1 MSAISLKSITGITSI
16 TTPAGADNQ
25 LTLHTNNTN
34 EAVKLDHAGNLHFS
48 NHVNTT
54 GITSASNF
62 KTGSS
67 NLHSTGL
74 TVGDTFVH
82 STGVNASSLDVDDF
96 VDVGNN
102 IKLGNAGVITAT
114 SFVGDGSDLT
124 NLPAG
129 LGTALSSTQ
138 TNPLNK
144 MYYTNQVLGIGAT
157 VTVDPPASAQ
167 AAYTQYADIKVDDDH
182 DLIIAEGDDLI
193 PDVLGLADFGNFGGG
208 PSAGRI
214 RVNSITNSAA
224 NGAPTVQNG
233 LVISGIMTAQKSGV
247 FGNTSDS
254 FTALTIT
261 SSTSGISELRF
272 ADTTVN
278 AGYVKYQHSDNV
290 LILATNTSE
299 RLRITSGGKISYNYD
314 GSAVS
319 SVADVD
325 IRTNNGVHIR
335 GENANTNNANIYIGG
350 AVANQRKTAIIH
362 DPVGGYCRGDLHFCL
377 ENSADLSDVDVTD
390 SKMVIKADGK
400 VGIGTDNPA
409 FKVDVQGSGGDF
421 TKLALS
427 NQNMNSSKYEI
438 IFGDQ
443 GQVNHIVK
451 ANREFTIGT
460 NNLERLRI
468 ASDGV
473 ATLKNKLI
481 IDDGTNGHLFLNNTS
496 SENTIH
502 SGTTGFAAYKNL
514 VINSNQTD
522 LKIGNTLKMRVSNS
536 YVTVHREN
544 TSLEG
549 GQIAL
554 TRASDDVALWHMD
567 VYGSGSDPDFRIH
580 ANGASHFGINPS
592 GQWVDAPTGTVIKV
606 GYARYDPNADS
617 YTSIAS
623 NTKARSSAY
632 LDYTCQ
638 RTDSKLY
645 IMTRMHTRMI
655 AAHGCS
661 YGIDY
666 STNSGSSWTT
676 MDGMAQRNAMDFF
689 YKNDGVNH
697 HYTGFCMREIG
708 AYSGTRRFSPW
719 GQGWSGGTWEISYG
733 HGEHSIT
740 IYEVAV

>member
-233 LVISGIMTAQKSGV
+233 LVISGVTTA
-247 FGNTSDS
+247 
-254 FTALTIT
+254 T
-261 SSTSGISELRF
+261 SSTYHQYYALGTSTVGGIRF
-272 ADTTVN
+272 GNNTHTN
-278 AGYVKYQHSDNV
+278 GYVYYDNGANMNF
-290 LILATNTSE
+290 LTGGSE
-299 RLRITSGGKISYNYD
+299 RLRIDSSGRVQIAS
-314 GSAVS
+314 
-319 SVADVD
+319 
-325 IRTNNGVHIR
+325 TNNSATGTRLVVGSGNNMAATVLINTQDTDVNALTLSNWDGATTSNKVIIGFDNSGR
-335 GENANTNNANIYIGG
+335 GSYSIGMPASSG
-350 AVANQRKTAIIH
+350 DFAFFNSLDAASNERVRITA
-362 DPVGGYCRGDLHFCL
+362 
-377 ENSADLSDVDVTD
+377 A
-390 SKMVIKADGK
+390 GK
-400 VGIGTDNPA
+400 VGISCTPAGMLEVQTNGVPSIIANYNNSKHIQMGAGGSGAGFHLTAGNFFTINHQPYADRGTDNNLTER
-409 FKVDVQGSGGDF
+409 F
-421 TKLALS
+421 
-427 NQNMNSSKYEI
+427 
-438 IFGDQ
+438 
-443 GQVNHIVK
+443 
-451 ANREFTIGT
+451 RIG
-460 NNLERLRI
+460 
-468 ASDGV
+468 SDGV

-522 LKIGNTLKMRVSNS
+522 LKIGNVLKMRVSNS

-544 TSLEG
+544 TSNEG

-606 GYARYDPNADS
+606 GYYRYDPNSDS
-617 YTSIAS
+617 YSAIS
-623 NTKARSSAY
+623 SGTKARSAAA

-645 IMTRMHTRMI
+645 IMTRMHTRII
-655 AAHGCS
+655 AAYGCT

-666 STNSGSSWTT
+666 STDSGSSWNVVS
-676 MDGMAQRNAMDFF
+676 GMVQRQALDFF
-689 YKNDGVNH
+689 YKNDAANH
-697 HYTGFCMREIG
+697 HYTGFCMRQID